1 MIKKIKRLVDF
12 FSPFIKKLNDD
23 NIFAI
28 SGQSAF
34 FLMLALVPFAM
45 FVVSILQTLTGISG
59 QRSPSMLMSLSMT
72 MIHLMATTLS

>member
-1 MIKKIKRLVDF
+1 MIKLVRRIYDI

-34 FLMLALVPFAM
+34 YLLLTLIPFTM
-45 FVVSILQTLTGISG
+45 FAVSILQNLHI
-59 QRSPSMLMSLSMT
+59 PV
-72 MIHLMATTLS
+72 HL